1 MELKG
6 KIIIFPERKT
16 GKNGEFNV
24 FKGRLATKNKEG
36 KYVEKLVDLSF
47 DKERFPE
54 AKLNNLNPEMS
65 YTLEVEQAFLIVDQ
79 YKEATFFRI
88 YVKEAHL
95 TGEPRPVHKAQDLPF

>member
-6 KIIIFPERKT
+6 KLIIFPERKT
-16 GKNGEFNV
+16 GKNGEFTIV
-24 FKGRLATKNKEG
+24 KGRLATKNKEG

-54 AKLNNLNPEMS
+54 ESLNKLDPAMS
-65 YTLEVEQAFLIVDQ
+65 YTLDIELGYLIVDS
-79 YKEATFFRI
+79 YKEATFIRI
-88 YVKEAHL
+88 FVKEGKL